1 MCRWSVLS
9 LVLIQSMFMAAYVSA
24 DTLQKRYH
32 VNIAAG
38 TVAESLNQLSEQIT
52 VFDSSGIA
60 LQDLCVAK
68 VVLDQAIENDMV
80 VDVGF

>member
-1 MCRWSVLS
+1 VGL
-9 LVLIQSMFMAAYVSA
+9 
-24 DTLQKRYH
+24 T
-32 VNIAAG
+32 
-38 TVAESLNQLSEQIT
+38 SEAKISI
-52 VFDSSGIA
+52 FDSSGIA